1 MAKTSLSELKFEDCK
16 AGGTFY
22 LARDEKYRGFLT
34 LHHEGE
40 DIQRVLD
47 QFETFKKVVD
57 GEIKAKVVDDQL

>member
-1 MAKTSLSELKFEDCK
+1 MAKTALSELKFEDCK

-34 LHHEGE
+34 LHREGE

-47 QFETFKKVVD
+47 DFDTFKKVVD
-57 GEIKAKVVDDQL
+57 GEIEAKIVDDKP

>member
-1 MAKTSLSELKFEDCK
+1 MGKATLNELKFEDCQ

-34 LHHEGE
+34 LHCEGE

-57 GEIKAKVVDDQL
+57 GEIDAKVVDDKT

>member
-1 MAKTSLSELKFEDCK
+1 MGKATLNELKFEDCQ

-34 LHHEGE
+34 LHREGE

-47 QFETFKKVVD
+47 DFDNFKKIID
-57 GEIKAKVVDDQL
+57 RAKS